1 MEQLFDWVYCA
12 GPGDD
17 PDESEIVSGG
27 VTRSVLEAAARE
39 GDELPI
45 VTKNSKVTIRLKIGS
60 EPWQERVEFTMQDGS
75 QPSGV
80 EAAAL
85 GLKIGDKC
93 AFVSQ
98 GEATLNDMEPCG
110 DDIES
115 AKCACQLEILKC
127 ETARKGK
134 FDMSPEERAEFA
146 NEMNALGKRLY
157 GFGRL
162 ARAEHKWLAA
172 ADILHVVEP
181 EDEEVNP
188 GGAERNQIIFKA
200 ARPIYLN
207 LALLNYDKGNY
218 AECELYCGDVLHTD
232 PSPQDFKVKA
242 KALFRRACAR
252 VKLGKVSPV
261 GAQYPKE
268 TTAEADLYRAQELD
282 PTIKSAI
289 AKKMAEV
296 QEARL
301 KRAARDEAEVD
312 NLPEH
317 LYDESVKMDEPS
329 PFEHYGLDIV
339 QALQLIRRENEDH
352 VLEFCDDKERAAKLK
367 ERARVYERIVEGED
381 YKTKTTVF

>member
-17 PDESEIVSGG
+17 PDESEIVSPGG
-27 VTRSVLEAAARE
+27 VTRSVVE
-39 GDELPI
+39 GAHERCDEPI
-45 VTKNSKVTIRLKIGS
+45 VTKNSKVTIRLKIGN
-60 EPWQERVEFTMQDGS
+60 EPWQEGVEFTMQDGS

-115 AKCACQLEILKC
+115 ATCAGQIEILRC

-134 FDMSPEERAEFA
+134 FDMSPQERAEFA
-146 NEMNALGKRLY
+146 NEMNDLGKRLY

-162 ARAEHKWLAA
+162 DRAEHKWLAA

-188 GGAERNQIIFKA
+188 GGAERNLIIFKA
-200 ARPIYLN
+200 ARSVYLN

-218 AECELYCGDVLHTD
+218 AESELYCGDVLHTNL
-232 PSPQDFKVKA
+232 SPQDFKVKA

-252 VKLGKVSPV
+252 LKMNKVSPV

-268 TTAEADLYRAQELD
+268 ATAEADLYRAHKLD
-282 PTIKSAI
+282 PAIKPAVE
-289 AKKMAEV
+289 KKMAEV
-296 QEARL
+296 QEVRI
-301 KRAARDEAEVD
+301 KHAARDEAEVD

-317 LYDESVKMDEPS
+317 LYDESVKLDEPS
-329 PFEHYGLDIV
+329 PFEHYGVDIV

-352 VLEFCDDKERAAKLK
+352 VLEFCSDREREAKLK

-381 YKTKTTVF
+381 YKPKTTVF